1 MEQYLEKIKK
11 YKWHIVA
18 AVIAV
23 FAGLFFAKKKSIAA
37 NAEIEH
43 SENKKS
49 GPKKLVISEEVLKK
63 HPLEFLQVKE
73 RGLQEEIVLPGK
85 VSYDLEKFAQVGS
98 NVTGRIS
105 KVYAKEGGVVHKGS
119 PLASVSSVEFS
130 NVKSDYLKAKAKLD
144 AVKIQAER
152 AKDLFDR
159 KIISAKEFEMAN
171 MEYRTV
177 KTEVN
182 TNYNK
187 FLLFGLSKSEI
198 KAIDNSTDNSQ
209 DLTIRSPISG
219 TITDRRAIQ
228 GDYITP
234 NDNLFEVTDL
244 SNLWILLDV
253 YEKDLYSV
261 KIGAEALVYTL
272 GKKPEMVKAKV
283 AYVGD
288 VIDPIKH
295 TAEIRLE
302 VKNTDY
308 KLKPGQT
315 VSAEV
320 MGLVSSSKS
329 KKMMFLPSEA
339 IHTIEGKTFVFVADV
354 DGTFMAKEV
363 EVGETIDDDVEI
375 KSGLLTNEQVVGK
388 GSFLLKS
395 EYLK

>member
-1 MEQYLEKIKK
+1 MQYLELLKK
-11 YKWHIVA
+11 YKLYILVGL
-18 AVIAV
+18 IAIL
-23 FAGLFFAKKKSIAA
+23 AGIFIANKKKRESAA
-37 NAEIEH
+37 KQ
-43 SENKKS
+43 ENSKKKA
-49 GPKKLVISEEVLKK
+49 GPKKLKISEEVLKK
-63 HPLEFLQVKE
+63 HPLELLKVKE
-73 RGLQEEIVLPGK
+73 RGLEEEIVLPGK

-105 KVYAKEGGVVHKGS
+105 RVYVKEGDTVRKGS

-152 AKDLFDR
+152 AEDLFER
-159 KIISAKEFEMAN
+159 KIISAKEFEIAN
-171 MEYRTV
+171 MEYKTV
-177 KTEVN
+177 KTEVE

-198 KAIDNSTDNSQ
+198 KAIEKGTIKSQ
-209 DLTIRSPISG
+209 DLIIRSPISG

-234 NDNLFEVTDL
+234 NDNLFEITNL
-244 SNLWILLDV
+244 STLWILLDV

-261 KIGAEALVYTL
+261 KIGADALVYTL
-272 GKKPEMVKAKV
+272 GQNPEMVKAKV

-288 VIDPIKH
+288 VIDPVKH

-329 KKMMFLPSEA
+329 KKIMVLPSVA

-354 DGTFMAKEV
+354 DGTFLAKEV
-363 EVGETIDDDVEI
+363 EVGEAIDDDVEI
-375 KSGLLTNEQVVGK
+375 KSGLLPNEQVVGK